1 MFRRTTYQQGSLK
14 LEERKRGPH
23 VWVYRWWDTDANG
36 KRVYRK
42 QQVGDLSQYPN
53 ETAAKV
59 AIDPLRLTINN
70 QSQRNGVSQ
79 MTVQSLWEHYSRE
92 ELPFKD
98 FSTQDAYLSYA
109 KNWILRRWGRVL
121 LLKVKTV
128 DVERWLREATV
139 SNGTKAKVK
148 CVMSALFSHAVRW
161 EFTSTNPISSGIP
174 VGSGGKRGPSVGVRV
189 SAKRQK
195 APTVLSPEQV
205 KLGLT
210 MLEFRDQLLVL
221 LGGALGTRRG
231 ELAALRWQD
240 CDFEND
246 TFQIEHSYYW
256 RRGGILKST
265 KTEASAKPL
274 PMHPA
279 LKHALLEWKTQSHRT
294 QPTDFVF
301 PSRLYRGQKALDL
314 AAVLKRKI
322 RPAFEKLGIIG
333 VGWHTFRHTVGT
345 VLAELGE
352 HQLTIRDYLRHS
364 NLSVTNK
371 YLQAASNT
379 KRSAQ
384 ARLVEAI
391 LPVHMM
397 PGKTAETVAP

>member
-1 MFRRTTYQQGSLK
+1 LFRRTTYQQGSLQ

-23 VWVYRWWDTDANG
+23 VWVFRWWEADPGG

-42 QQVGDLSQYPN
+42 QQVGDLTEYPN

-59 AIDPLRLTINN
+59 AVDALRLTINH
-70 QSQRNGVSQ
+70 QSQRNGAKQ
-79 MTVQSLWEHYSRE
+79 MTVQSLWEHYSHE

-109 KNWILRRWGRVL
+109 RNWILPRWGQIL
-121 LLKVKTV
+121 LPQVKTV
-128 DVERWLREATV
+128 EVERWLRDATG

-161 EFTSTNPISSGIP
+161 EFTSSNPISSGMP
-174 VGSGGKRGPSVGVRV
+174 VSAGGKRGPSTGVRV
-189 SAKRQK
+189 SSKRQK
-195 APTVLSPEQV
+195 APIVLSPEQV
-205 KLGLT
+205 KLGL
-210 MLEFRDQLLVL
+210 MHLEFRDQLLVL
-221 LGGALGTRRG
+221 LDGALGTRRG

-240 CDFEND
+240 CDFESD
-246 TFQIEHSYYW
+246 TFQIQHSYYW

-274 PMHPA
+274 PMHRA
-279 LKHALLEWKTQSHRT
+279 LKLALLDWKTQSHRT
-294 QPTDFVF
+294 EPTDFVF
-301 PSRLYRGQKALDL
+301 PSRLHGGRRALDL

-322 RPAFEKLGIIG
+322 RPAFEKIGITG

-352 HQLTIRDYLRHS
+352 HQLTIRDYLRHA

-371 YLQAASNT
+371 YLQAASKT
-379 KRSAQ
+379 KRDAQ

-391 LPVHMM
+391 LPVQLV
-397 PGKTAETVAP
+397 PGSAAEAVAP